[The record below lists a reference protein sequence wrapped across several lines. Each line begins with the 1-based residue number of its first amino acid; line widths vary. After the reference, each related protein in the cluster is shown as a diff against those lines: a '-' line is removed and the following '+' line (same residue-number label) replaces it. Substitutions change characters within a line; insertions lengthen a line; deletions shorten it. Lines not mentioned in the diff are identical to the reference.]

1 MTPARSRRL
10 RALVA
15 GGVAL
20 ALALAGLSVVL
31 LGRHWLEDWNDEL
44 DRRWAPLRT
53 ALDVRYQKLEA
64 FEERYRDVY
73 GEDRPWTP
81 RIERLLRRWDRLSG
95 QRDIAQEEEIDTA
108 NALELAARG
117 LAVSTQAS
125 TARAPDDEVTAAMYA
140 YARSV
145 VPAPEL
151 RRFNRAA
158 DAYEATRD
166 SVLGAPA
173 AHLLA
178 YYGRSRL
185 GLTIL

>member
-1 MTPARSRRL
+1 M
-10 RALVA
+10 A
-15 GGVAL
+15 GGVVL
-20 ALALAGLSVVL
+20 ALALAGLSVIL

-64 FEERYRDVY
+64 FEERSREVY

-95 QRDIAQEEEIDTA
+95 QRDIEQEQEIDTA
-108 NALELAARG
+108 NALELAARR
-117 LAVSTQAS
+117 LVVSTQAS
-125 TARAPDDEVTAAMYA
+125 TAREPDDELTAAMYA
-140 YARSV
+140 YALLGR
-145 VPAPEL
+145 PGAGAAPL
-151 RRFNRAA
+151 QPRAA